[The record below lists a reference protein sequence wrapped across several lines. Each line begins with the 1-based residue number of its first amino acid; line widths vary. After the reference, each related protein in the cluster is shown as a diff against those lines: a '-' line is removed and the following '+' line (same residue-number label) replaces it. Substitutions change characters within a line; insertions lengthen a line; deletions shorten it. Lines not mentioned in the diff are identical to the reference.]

1 MAAKESVVE
10 CNDNPK
16 GNESP
21 TQQPTR
27 NGHHGTLVNR
37 AAAAEE
43 SVIECNDNPKGN
55 ESPTQQPTG
64 NAHHETP
71 VDRGEAA
78 EEILVRQTKRA
89 ADQDPNETSNAQKE
103 QPVTKKK
110 KNSPLTQQELPSIGE
125 PPEGPKHGKYLNRK
139 ETDAL
144 LIESAEAISKAVSDL
159 GKARA
164 LANRAGLSVDSCI
177 IGAFVSILLFR

>member
-21 TQQPTR
+21 TPQPT
-27 NGHHGTLVNR
+27 L
-37 AAAAEE
+37 
-43 SVIECNDNPKGN
+43 K
-55 ESPTQQPTG
+55 
-64 NAHHETP
+64 AHHETP
-71 VDRGEAA
+71 VNPAAAA
-78 EEILVRQTKRA
+78 EEILA
-89 ADQDPNETSNAQKE
+89 ADQDPSETSNATKG

-110 KNSPLTQQELPSIGE
+110 KKSRLTQREIPNLGD
-125 PPEGPKHGKYLNRK
+125 PPEGPKQRKYLNRK

-177 IGAFVSILLFR
+177 IGAFLASCCLVNNFITCAILTNFIFQQCGNAAVSTMTKI